1 MGSLTPRGRE
11 NLGLKQSQNMK
22 LQIAA
27 KPSVLRYHLPN
38 TDEQGDS
45 AFYQM
50 SLALVISRA
59 LLLCAI
65 ADCQL
70 LLFSLKEYFT

>member
-1 MGSLTPRGRE
+1 
-11 NLGLKQSQNMK
+11 MK
-22 LQIAA
+22 LQIAV
-27 KPSVLRYHLPN
+27 KPSVLCCHPPN
-38 TDEQGDS
+38 TDELGDS

-50 SLALVISRA
+50 SLVLVISRA